1 MDNSELLGRDL
12 LDRLAEHVGVL
23 EPDVREQDDAR
34 ADDVRGVVAA
44 AEPGLDDRD
53 VDMCLGERSEGGG
66 RDRLELRRADALCRR
81 AARARAPP
89 AGRPGGR
96 RS

>member
-1 MDNSELLGRDL
+1 MDNSKL
-12 LDRLAEHVGVL
+12 LDRNLLDRVAEHVGVL

-34 ADDVRGVVAA
+34 ADDVRCVVPA

-53 VDMCLGERSEGGG
+53 VDACLGERVEGGG
-66 RDRLELRRADALCRR
+66 GDRLELRRADALGRR
-81 AARARAPP
+81 ANARERRGQVRRA
-89 AGRPGGR
+89 GR